1 MFCIETSI
9 TTTYCRILTIWF
21 HTKYSNLLIMS
32 TFIHDILQWIL
43 LMDVW
48 NLVYVYITISI
59 YIYLLNIFKIRI
71 RLKLDLWK
79 YLCFLYR

>member
-1 MFCIETSI
+1 
-9 TTTYCRILTIWF
+9 
-21 HTKYSNLLIMS
+21 MS